1 MNKGYLVGGILLSGI
16 LLGGCSISEVDESV
30 KDVPVKVETVVDNGP
45 AEGSLEYYMQ
55 KVNKGELSAPGEL
68 SEKEYDV
75 SKYTT
80 AEKASY
86 YNENAIL
93 VNEALTQQEDEYL
106 VYYFSPLCVHCNNF
120 YDVIS
125 GYEDLE
131 GSYKIYKVNVD
142 IKENLGAWSEI
153 EGTPTLKKVSKG
165 DDGKKASEVVSI
177 GYVELD
183 KLPLKK

>member
-1 MNKGYLVGGILLSGI
+1 MKKGYVISGLVLSGI

-30 KDVPVKVETVVDNGP
+30 KDVPVKVDTVVDNGP
-45 AEGSLEYYMQ
+45 EEGTLDYYMQ

-68 SEKEYDV
+68 NKDEYDV

-80 AEKASY
+80 KEKADY
-86 YNENAIL
+86 YNENSIL
-93 VNEALTQQEDEYL
+93 VDEALTQKDDEYL

-142 IKENLGAWSEI
+142 IKENLTAWNEI

-165 DDGKKASEVVSI
+165 KDGKNVAEVVSI

>member
-1 MNKGYLVGGILLSGI
+1 MKKGYLVSGLLLSGL
-16 LLGGCSISEVDESV
+16 LLGGCSTSEVDESV
-30 KDVPVKVETVVDNGP
+30 KDVPVKVDTVVDNGP
-45 AEGSLEYYMQ
+45 EEGTLEYYMQ
-55 KVNKGELSAPGEL
+55 KVNTGELSAPGEL
-68 SEKEYDV
+68 SKAEYDV

-80 AEKASY
+80 KEKADY
-86 YNENAIL
+86 YNENSIL
-93 VNEALTQQEDEYL
+93 VADALSQDEDEYF

-125 GYEDLE
+125 GYEELE

-142 IKENLGAWSEI
+142 IKENLDAWSEI
-153 EGTPTLKKVSKG
+153 EGTPTMKKVSKG
-165 DDGKKASEVVSI
+165 SSGKKEAEVVSI